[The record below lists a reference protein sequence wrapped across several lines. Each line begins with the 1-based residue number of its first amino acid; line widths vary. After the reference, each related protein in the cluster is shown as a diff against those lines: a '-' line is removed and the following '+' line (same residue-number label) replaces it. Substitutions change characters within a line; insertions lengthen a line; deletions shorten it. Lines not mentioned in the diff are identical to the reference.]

1 MNDIASSSTATDRDT
16 IVDRFLEKVGERGAQ
31 PALWH
36 KEGEEWTSISWA
48 DYGERSRAFAGGL
61 IASGYETEECAAI
74 CGYNCPEWVIAD
86 VGTMLAG
93 CTPVGIY
100 QTNSPSEVAYIADHC
115 EAKVLVV
122 ENEDQWKK
130 VDKKRDELADLERI
144 VMMFEA
150 DEVDDE
156 MVVSFEDFLDEGREH
171 LEEVEARIAGIE
183 PDDIGTMI
191 YTSGTTGNPKGVM
204 LTHENLSFTASQAIK
219 LVGGMHDDDCVVSY
233 LPLSHI
239 AEQMFTIHLAATF
252 GYPVWFAE
260 DVYEVKDALV
270 AARPTIFFGVP
281 RIWEKF
287 KAALETNLQEAS
299 GLKAKIVDWAR
310 KVGIE
315 AGYEQIEKGEAT
327 GLLGLKYK
335 IADKLFFSKLKEKL
349 GLDRLRIAVSAAA
362 PIGMDVLEFFLSCD
376 IIIREIYGQSEDCGP
391 TTVNFPQPGQT
402 KLGTVGQPLPGI
414 DVKIEQNGVYKGK
427 PDGEILVKGKNVFKG
442 YYKNQKATDE
452 TFTEDGYMRSG
463 DIGTFDEDGYLT
475 ITGRKKEIIIT
486 AGGKNIAPQKIEGQ
500 LKEVEG
506 IGNAVVIGDRRKYLS
521 ALMTVDP
528 DRAPALAEQHGWP
541 EEFDELVDDPD
552 FQAYIDEHIERINED
567 LASVET
573 VKKYTVL
580 PDDWSQETDELTPT
594 QKVKRRVIDEKY
606 AEVIDAMYE

>member
-1 MNDIASSSTATDRDT
+1 MNDIASSTTATDRDT

-36 KEGEEWTSISWA
+36 KEGEEWKSISWA

-61 IASGYETEECAAI
+61 IASGYATEECAAI

-130 VDKKRDELADLERI
+130 VDKKRDELPHLERI

-150 DEVDDE
+150 DRVDDE
-156 MVVSFEDFLDEGREH
+156 MVVSFDDFLEEGREH

-219 LVGGMHDDDCVVSY
+219 LVGGMHEDDCVVSY

-270 AARPTIFFGVP
+270 AAHPTIFFGVP

-287 KAALETNLQEAS
+287 KAALETKLQEAT

-310 KVGIE
+310 TVGVE
-315 AGYEQIEKGEAT
+315 AGYQQIEHGEAR
-327 GLLGLKYK
+327 GMLGLKYK
-335 IADKLFFSKLKEKL
+335 IADKLFFSKLKEQL
-349 GLDRLRIAVSAAA
+349 GLDRLRIAVSAAVVCS
-362 PIGMDVLEFFLSCD
+362 PVESRTSSSRLS
-376 IIIREIYGQSEDCGP
+376 GL
-391 TTVNFPQPGQT
+391 F
-402 KLGTVGQPLPGI
+402 
-414 DVKIEQNGVYKGK
+414 
-427 PDGEILVKGKNVFKG
+427 
-442 YYKNQKATDE
+442 
-452 TFTEDGYMRSG
+452 
-463 DIGTFDEDGYLT
+463 
-475 ITGRKKEIIIT
+475 
-486 AGGKNIAPQKIEGQ
+486 
-500 LKEVEG
+500 
-506 IGNAVVIGDRRKYLS
+506 VI
-521 ALMTVDP
+521 
-528 DRAPALAEQHGWP
+528 
-541 EEFDELVDDPD
+541 
-552 FQAYIDEHIERINED
+552 
-567 LASVET
+567 
-573 VKKYTVL
+573 
-580 PDDWSQETDELTPT
+580 
-594 QKVKRRVIDEKY
+594 
-606 AEVIDAMYE
+606 